1 MKNGFMFGVMI
12 LLIAASWWYDS
23 VRDAAPTGDP
33 VTAIT
38 KWTENDRDLGTA
50 LAAADQG
57 NPAPLA
63 TWLNRADE
71 QQRRN
76 LAAVLYRLVAL
87 GGGEDQ
93 DKDPLNDDRV
103 AYRYRDRLRAFLN
116 VSIGDERRDIEL
128 NHTMDNL
135 LAYTVVAGTDRPTAQ
150 DLDIARGLLP
160 KLEARMKEH
169 PDHGVFDTI
178 GCVRF
183 VLGEHVLAR
192 DAFAEASRLFAADR
206 TLTELSWF
214 AGERERRFAKKLHAH
229 LTSLYARRLAAAT
242 ANASRTDTAPLVPL
256 PRDWPGADALTAPP
270 VPAPAIPAPTAPA
283 SVPAASPPAT
293 PPTTPATPP
302 L

>member
-1 MKNGFMFGVMI
+1 MKNGFMFAVMI

-23 VRDAAPTGDP
+23 VRDTVPAGDP
-33 VTAIT
+33 VAVIA
-38 KWTENDRDLGTA
+38 KWTESDRDLGSA

-63 TWLNRADE
+63 TWINRADE

-93 DKDPLNDDRV
+93 DKDPVNDDRV

-116 VSIGDERRDIEL
+116 VSIGDERRDVEL

-135 LAYTVVAGTDRPTAQ
+135 LAYTVVAGTARPTEL
-150 DLDIARGLLP
+150 DLEIARTLLP
-160 KLEARMKEH
+160 RLEARMKDH
-169 PDHGVFDTI
+169 PDHAVFDTI

-183 VLGEHVLAR
+183 ALDDHALAR
-192 DAFAEASRLFAADR
+192 DAFAESSRLFAADR
-206 TLTELSWF
+206 SLTELSWF

-229 LTSLYARRLAAAT
+229 LTDLYARRLAAAT
-242 ANASRTDTAPLVPL
+242 ANASRTGNAPLVAL
-256 PRDWPGADALTAPP
+256 PRDWPGAEASTSL
-270 VPAPAIPAPTAPA
+270 PAPVTP
-283 SVPAASPPAT
+283 PPAT
-293 PPTTPATPP
+293 EATSPSTPATATPPSSPPSPP